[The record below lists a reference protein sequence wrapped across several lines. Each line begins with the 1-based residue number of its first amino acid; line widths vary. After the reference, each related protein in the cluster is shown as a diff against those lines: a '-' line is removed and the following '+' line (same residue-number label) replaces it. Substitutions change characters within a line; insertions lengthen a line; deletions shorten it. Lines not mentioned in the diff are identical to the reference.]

1 MANSNFKRINL
12 TYVGE
17 IYSMDVKNLLP
28 IGSVVLLKEGKKRL
42 MIYGVKQTDQTTN
55 KEYDYIGVLYPE
67 GNIGSVGHF
76 FFNHSDI
83 EVISYLGL
91 NDMERQK
98 FLEKLSAFYTKQTQ
112 ENV

>member
-1 MANSNFKRINL
+1 
-12 TYVGE
+12 
-17 IYSMDVKNLLP
+17 MDVKNLLP

-55 KEYDYIGVLYPE
+55 KEHDYIGVLYPE